1 VRASLARRMTLPW
14 VVRRRNDALRP
25 LSLELRVRDLR
36 RDSSSSLCLVL
47 NMVWSLEDKMD
58 GLGESICI
66 SDLVFGELNGVF
78 PLMLRGCEY
87 GGVVLNRDMVGVC

>member
-1 VRASLARRMTLPW
+1 
-14 VVRRRNDALRP
+14 VRRRNDALRP
-25 LSLELRVRDLR
+25 LSLELRVRDPR